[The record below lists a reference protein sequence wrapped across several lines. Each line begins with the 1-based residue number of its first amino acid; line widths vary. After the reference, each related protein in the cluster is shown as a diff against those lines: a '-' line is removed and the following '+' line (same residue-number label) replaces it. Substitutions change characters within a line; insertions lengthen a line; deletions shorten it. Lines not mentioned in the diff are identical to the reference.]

1 MASDS
6 DEDLLSL
13 RRAAREML
21 DMARLKR
28 LHLHGD
34 WERASRLRLQG
45 LSLLYDASR
54 RLSIPRVRFDIE
66 DFTDDTCLTF
76 YRFTHAQLHRLQD
89 CFGLP
94 DVIRTGSHS
103 RTCCSGLEGLWSIS
117 ERCNALLE
125 GNLDLA
131 SSRLHEFAQ
140 AIYDQGGELD
150 RVWGFVDG
158 IVRGI
163 CRPAGAHAQRSVYN
177 GHKRKHALKF
187 QTVVTPDGMIFHLF
201 GPVEGCRHD
210 IVLLRKPELGN
221 RIRGDERFRGLFIYG
236 DQAYGRTD
244 VFVSPFKGALTPAQA
259 VINSSMSEVRT
270 TVEWSY
276 AQVVNYW
283 GGVDFKRKMCLG
295 GVPVATLYK
304 IAVVLTNCIT
314 IVRGGNNNSRYFG
327 VEPPS
332 LQEYFTIE

>member
-54 RLSIPRVRFDIE
+54 RFSIPRVRFDIE

-76 YRFTHAQLHRLQD
+76 YRLTHAQLHRLQD

-103 RTCCSGLEGLWSIS
+103 RTCCSGLEGLCITLHRLSYPNRWLELSRIYGRWPSALRSIS

-259 VINSSMSEVRT
+259 VINSSMPEVRT

-276 AQVVNYW
+276 GQVVNYW
-283 GGVDFKRKMCLG
+283 GGVDFKRKKC
-295 GVPVATLYK
+295 
-304 IAVVLTNCIT
+304 VL
-314 IVRGGNNNSRYFG
+314 
-327 VEPPS
+327 VEFQ
-332 LQEYFTIE
+332 LRRCTR